1 VSQAVTAS
9 GNASGSTGSGSTGS
23 GSTALLTPAG
33 TMLMLL
39 SLSYFLAYF
48 DRLLMAVVGEAVKN
62 EFLLSDKQLS
72 ILTGASF
79 VVLYGAFGIPG
90 GWLADR
96 ISRKKIVAWSLA
108 VWSCLTV
115 FCGYSQSFLQLAIAR
130 AGVGI
135 GESALVPVANS
146 ALSDL
151 YPVTRRPMAIAIFY
165 AGGLIGIL
173 ACFLLGTWVATHHGW
188 RASFLVAGP
197 PGLLLAL
204 LIAIF
209 AREPTREQ
217 TREPA
222 PKPVVSSAAGAV
234 SSESSFLLVWRNRPL
249 VWLLAGS
256 AIATFVNIG
265 VVQWLPNFFIR
276 SHQLSLQQV
285 GLYFGPVLSLGMTA
299 GMLFGGWL
307 GNRMAARSVTGL
319 IWFSAYTMLAIIP
332 VYLLIF
338 WLPSLT
344 AALVATFIGTG
355 LSVVYSPSYSAAWQT
370 LCDPRARGTA
380 GGLSSFANAIL
391 GGALCS
397 FFIGTLSDYW
407 KPILGQESL
416 RYALMVGMSFSLIAA
431 ACMIRSARLT
441 KASDK
446 RQ

>member
-1 VSQAVTAS
+1 MNRDAVAADNGTR
-9 GNASGSTGSGSTGS
+9 
-23 GSTALLTPAG
+23 LLSAANV
-33 TMLMLL
+33 MLLLL

-48 DRLLMAVVGEAVKN
+48 DRLLMAVVGESVKH

-72 ILTGASF
+72 LLTGASF
-79 VVLYGAFGIPG
+79 VILYGAFGILG
-90 GWLADR
+90 GWLADHM
-96 ISRKKIVAWSLA
+96 SRKKIVVWSLA

-115 FCGYSQSFLQLAIAR
+115 FCGYSQSLLQLAIAR

-151 YPVTRRPMAIAIFY
+151 YPVAKRPMAIAVFY
-165 AGGLIGIL
+165 AGGLVGIL
-173 ACFLLGTWVATHHGW
+173 ACFVLGTWVATHYGW
-188 RASFLVAGP
+188 RSSFFVAGP
-197 PGLLLAL
+197 PGLILAL
-204 LIAIF
+204 LVAWL
-209 AREPTREQ
+209 AREPARELA
-217 TREPA
+217 REPVTTLA
-222 PKPVVSSAAGAV
+222 TGKATDK
-234 SSESSFLLVWRNRPL
+234 SSFLLVWHNRPL

-256 AIATFVNIG
+256 AIATFVNVG

-307 GNRMAARSVTGL
+307 GNRMAAHSVTGL
-319 IWFSAYTMLAIIP
+319 IWFSAATMLAIIP

-344 AALVATFIGTG
+344 AALVATFIGTA
-355 LSVVYSPSYSAAWQT
+355 LSVVYSPSFSGAWQT

-380 GGLSSFANAIL
+380 GGVASFANAIL

-397 FFIGTLSDYW
+397 FFIGSLSDYW
-407 KPILGQESL
+407 APTLGQESL

-431 ACMIRSARLT
+431 VCMIRSAQLARVRGYT
-441 KASDK
+441 
-446 RQ
+446 